1 MVIQSLTAGTVTS
14 ATVVGEGWLATHA
27 RTVKGKTVLVLDGDK
42 RKLPRAELGKLVRSA
57 TSS

>member
-1 MVIQSLTAGTVTS
+1 VTS
-14 ATVVGEGWLATHA
+14 ATVVHKGWLTTHA
-27 RTVKGKTVLVLDGDK
+27 RTVKGKTVITVDGEK